1 GGPLVEVGG
10 ERLLLGGAPGD
21 EPVET
26 LAETLERA
34 RREAFARAFRAAG
47 GNAATAGRLLGL
59 SRSFAYKEAVRLGLI
74 PAPGP
79 RKR

>member
-1 GGPLVEVGG
+1 
-10 ERLLLGGAPGD
+10 
-21 EPVET
+21 VET

-34 RREAFARAFRAAG
+34 RRGAFERAFRAAG
-47 GNAATAGRLLGL
+47 GNAAMAGRLLGV

-74 PAPGP
+74 PTPEP